1 MNDTADIFSVI
12 SAISN
17 PLSVQDNWNCIVNS
31 TSNTT
36 TTSSN
41 QPQSLIAGKM
51 ISVVEEID
59 LQVWEAKDPKQIK
72 MAMVSKI
79 AEQLINS
86 KMVEFTSQHDPMGLK
101 VKIRA
106 RLFVTPDDQVRI
118 LREAGY

>member
-1 MNDTADIFSVI
+1 MNDTDIFSVI

-17 PLSVQDNWNCIVNS
+17 PLSVQDNWSSIVNS

-36 TTSSN
+36 TSSN
-41 QPQSLIAGKM
+41 QSQSLIAGKM
-51 ISVVEEID
+51 LSVVEEID

-79 AEQLINS
+79 AEELINS
-86 KMVEFTSQHDPMGLK
+86 KMVEFTSQQDPMGLK

-106 RLFVTPDDQVRI
+106 RLFAVPDDQVRI
-118 LREAGY
+118 LRKAGY